1 MHKHI
6 DIWKIC
12 DIMVVQS
19 KMIESEVY
27 EMRQKI
33 QLDTMKDIET
43 FVTNVSMIQEPVF
56 IEDGLGSRVTAKSL
70 MFTAT
75 ARMYW
80 ADIYVTCSKDIYM
93 SIKDFIVDE
102 SPKEEN

>member
-1 MHKHI
+1 
-6 DIWKIC
+6 
-12 DIMVVQS
+12 
-19 KMIESEVY
+19 MIEKGVNN
-27 EMRQKI
+27 MRQKI
-33 QLDTMKDIET
+33 YLETMNDIAK
-43 FVTNVSMIQEPVF
+43 FVQNVSTVPEDVF

-80 ADIYVTCSKDIYM
+80 AELYVTCSKDIYM

-102 SPKEEN
+102 SPNEEN

>member
-1 MHKHI
+1 MKVRI
-6 DIWKIC
+6 N
-12 DIMVVQS
+12 
-19 KMIESEVY
+19 
-27 EMRQKI
+27 
-33 QLDTMKDIET
+33 LDTMNDIEK
-43 FVTNVSMIQEPVF
+43 FVANVSLVKEPVF

-80 ADIYVTCSKDIYM
+80 AELYVTCEKDIYM

-102 SPKEEN
+102 SPNDED

>member
-1 MHKHI
+1 
-6 DIWKIC
+6 
-12 DIMVVQS
+12 
-19 KMIESEVY
+19 
-27 EMRQKI
+27 MRQKI
-33 QLDTMKDIET
+33 YLETMNDIAQ
-43 FVTNVSMIQEPVF
+43 FVQNVSTVPEDVF

-80 ADIYVTCSKDIYM
+80 ADLYCTCEKDIYM

-102 SPKEEN
+102 SPNNEG

>member
-1 MHKHI
+1 
-6 DIWKIC
+6 
-12 DIMVVQS
+12 
-19 KMIESEVY
+19 
-27 EMRQKI
+27 MRQKI
-33 QLDTMKDIET
+33 YLETMNDIAK
-43 FVTNVSMIQEPVF
+43 FVQNVSTVPEDVF

-80 ADIYVTCSKDIYM
+80 AELYVTCEKDIYM

>member
-1 MHKHI
+1 
-6 DIWKIC
+6 
-12 DIMVVQS
+12 
-19 KMIESEVY
+19 MIERGDDY
-27 EMRQKI
+27 MRQKI
-33 QLDTMKDIET
+33 NLDTMNDIAK
-43 FVTNVSMIQEPVF
+43 FVQNVSAVPEDVF

-80 ADIYVTCSKDIYM
+80 AELYVTCEKDIYM

>member
-1 MHKHI
+1 
-6 DIWKIC
+6 
-12 DIMVVQS
+12 
-19 KMIESEVY
+19 MIEKGVNN
-27 EMRQKI
+27 MRQKI
-33 QLDTMKDIET
+33 YLETMNDIAK
-43 FVTNVSMIQEPVF
+43 FVQNVSTVPEDVF

-80 ADIYVTCSKDIYM
+80 AELYVTCEKDIYM

>member
-1 MHKHI
+1 MEG
-6 DIWKIC
+6 D
-12 DIMVVQS
+12 DS
-19 KMIESEVY
+19 
-27 EMRQKI
+27 MRQKI
-33 QLDTMKDIET
+33 NLDTMNDIAN
-43 FVTNVSMIQEPVF
+43 FVHNVSEVPEDVF

-80 ADIYVTCSKDIYM
+80 AELYVTCEKDIYM

-102 SPKEEN
+102 SPNKEN

>member
-1 MHKHI
+1 
-6 DIWKIC
+6 
-12 DIMVVQS
+12 
-19 KMIESEVY
+19 MIEKGERI
-27 EMRQKI
+27 MRARI
-33 QLDTMKDIET
+33 NLDTMNDIAQ
-43 FVTNVSMIQEPVF
+43 FVRNVSAVPEDVF

-80 ADIYVTCSKDIYM
+80 AELYVTCSKDIYM

-102 SPKEEN
+102 SDREEN

>member
-1 MHKHI
+1 
-6 DIWKIC
+6 
-12 DIMVVQS
+12 
-19 KMIESEVY
+19 
-27 EMRQKI
+27 MRQKI
-33 QLDTMKDIET
+33 YLETMNDIAQ
-43 FVTNVSMIQEPVF
+43 FVKNVSTVPEDVF

-80 ADIYVTCSKDIYM
+80 AELFVTCEKDIYM

-102 SPKEEN
+102 SPKE

>member
-1 MHKHI
+1 
-6 DIWKIC
+6 
-12 DIMVVQS
+12 
-19 KMIESEVY
+19 
-27 EMRQKI
+27 MRQKI
-33 QLDTMKDIET
+33 NLDTMNDIAK
-43 FVTNVSMIQEPVF
+43 FVQNVSAVPEDVF

-80 ADIYVTCSKDIYM
+80 AELYVTCEKDIYM